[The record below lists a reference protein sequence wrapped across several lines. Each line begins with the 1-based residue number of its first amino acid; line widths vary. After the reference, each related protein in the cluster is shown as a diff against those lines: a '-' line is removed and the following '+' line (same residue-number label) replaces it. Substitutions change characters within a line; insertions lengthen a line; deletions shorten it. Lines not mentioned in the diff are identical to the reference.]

1 MMWYSGLCKCD
12 NCSGMALFL
21 EMTDGELKTEYKGK
35 VVPRFKIAQGDVYTY
50 YVYHSEHNPLW
61 ECVIYEKGN
70 TIPRYIWRTTDMK
83 ASVEVINIKDG
94 KVLFRGEFVLIV
106 SKDWAIAF
114 RSGNKMI
121 GRLEKED
128 VENLTVDEVREL
140 ARDYGYSAIMY

>member
-1 MMWYSGLCKCD
+1 MWYSGLCTCD
-12 NCSGMALFL
+12 NCFGIGLFL
-21 EMTDGELKTEYKGK
+21 EMPDGELKTEYKGK

-50 YVYHSEHNPLW
+50 YEYYGQNNPLW
-61 ECVIYEKGN
+61 ACIIIEKGY
-70 TIPRYIWRTTDMK
+70 TTPRYIWRTTDMK

-94 KVLFRGEFVLIV
+94 KVLLRGDFALIV
-106 SKDWAIAF
+106 SKDWANAF
-114 RSGNKMI
+114 RSDSKML

>member
-1 MMWYSGLCKCD
+1 MWYSGLCKCD

-21 EMTDGELKTEYKGK
+21 EMADGELKTEYKGK

-50 YVYHSEHNPLW
+50 TYYGQHYPLW

-70 TIPRYIWRTTDMK
+70 TIPRYIWRTTDME
-83 ASVEVINIKDG
+83 ASVEVININDG
-94 KVLFRGEFVLIV
+94 KVLLRGDFVLIV
-106 SKDWAIAF
+106 SEDWAIPF
-114 RSGNKMI
+114 RSDSKMV

-128 VENLTVDEVREL
+128 VENLTANEVREL

>member
-1 MMWYSGLCKCD
+1 MWYNGLCKCD

-21 EMTDGELKTEYKGK
+21 NMTDGELKTEVKGE
-35 VVPRFKIAQGDVYTY
+35 VVPRFKNAQGDVYTY
-50 YVYHSEHNPLW
+50 YEYYGQSNPLW
-61 ECVIYEKGN
+61 ECIIIEKGH
-70 TIPRYIWRTTDMK
+70 TTPRYIWRTTDMR

-94 KVLFRGEFVLIV
+94 KVLLRGDFVLIV
-106 SKDWAIAF
+106 SKDWANAF
-114 RSGNKMI
+114 RSDNKMI